1 MDETQ
6 IRNAIATYLA
16 ETGWR
21 VTRIVPYRYMEK
33 GVPDLYAI
41 RRGRS
46 VWIEVKTPAKKNNV
60 SEWQARWRDQHLAH
74 GGEWLLATS
83 VEDVEVLNTC
93 TA

>member
-46 VWIEVKTPAKKNNV
+46 VWDRGKD
-60 SEWQARWRDQHLAH
+60 ARKEKQRFRVA
-74 GGEWLLATS
+74 GPVA
-83 VEDVEVLNTC
+83 
-93 TA
+93 